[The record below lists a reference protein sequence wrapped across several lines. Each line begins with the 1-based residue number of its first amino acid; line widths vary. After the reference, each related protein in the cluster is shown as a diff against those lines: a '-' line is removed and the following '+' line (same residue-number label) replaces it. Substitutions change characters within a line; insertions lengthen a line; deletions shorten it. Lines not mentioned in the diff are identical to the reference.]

1 MLKGQRLLTLFL
13 LPLLFLVLHGG
24 GLGLAGGGAH
34 GLEEG
39 LQLVLVSLR
48 LRAAVHVLRLAVG
61 LLDGVGL
68 AVGGGAD
75 AGALV
80 VELAGAGVVALVAG
94 TSIRIV
100 VARLGRHLGRMLS
113 SDSRGLLGGCLLAG
127 VGRG

>member
-1 MLKGQRLLTLFL
+1 M
-13 LPLLFLVLHGG
+13 LHGG

-80 VELAGAGVVALVAG
+80 VELAGAGVVALVAVAAAVG
-94 TSIRIV
+94 V
-100 VARLGRHLGRMLS
+100 VVTRLGRHLSLLS
-113 SDSRGLLGGCLLAG
+113 GNG
-127 VGRG
+127 